1 MKPGFALDLS
11 HDGIGLLHRGSG
23 RWNLV
28 GEVSLDDPQLA
39 TTLKML
45 RGTASDLEGGGVL
58 TKLILPDSQILYT
71 RLPLAGGSIEQQEA
85 KLRAGLDGLTP
96 YRVDD
101 LVFDWVADGNGAAQ
115 LAVVARETLEEA
127 EAFAVQH
134 NFNPVCF
141 VAAPTPDRF
150 PREPWFGR
158 TRAADDLLS
167 DGEELERDSTP
178 VIRATAPLETETE
191 AEGETD
197 STPESIADDAATS
210 AQDTSCMSGAPD
222 SGQVEMPKA
231 DMNPP
236 LRNPAAK
243 TATDDT
249 ETNAPPE
256 VISDAKP
263 PDGRD
268 TTRSD
273 APSPPPLM
281 SPLQP
286 PQTRPTFLSGRHG
299 RSRESASDT
308 GQTGEIVP
316 RITLFV
322 PQGDDAPMIGPATR
336 PGAEVTAAVAPLP
349 EPGSPVPSNAP
360 ETGDKDADKT
370 AKQGQAGRKRKAPAP
385 APKPRVDIKP
395 SPKRSAPRAIP
406 IALPPATEAEALT
419 VFGARG
425 KEGRHGLRPGLILT
439 IALLVLMGGGALWSA
454 FFMFERST
462 APAPNAQQSA
472 ETPASPAQD
481 DAIAALPEAGPS
493 EPPLSTTTPRQPDRA
508 AVEPLPDMVG
518 STPRQTGNIPGDGTN
533 TGGAT
538 GRPTQEE
545 AVAIHARTGVW
556 PRAPDVPES
565 PVPSNLNGIYIA
577 GTDPVIPGHDVAPLP
592 DPTKLTPAPPARP
605 MLPPPPGVVFE
616 LDERGLV
623 TPTPEGTLS
632 PSGNMIYSGRP
643 PVVPPPRPETD
654 AGLAPEAQQATD
666 PERTRLAA
674 FRPRPRPEIPES
686 LQERTPADPQV
697 EVDETA
703 AAESLLPAG
712 RPAGFAAAVEDA
724 VEAAQAPA
732 TMQPD
737 IPTSASVARR
747 ATIESVINL
756 REMNLIGVYGP
767 SSERRALVR
776 LSSGRYLKVQVGDRL
791 DGGRVAAISE
801 SALRYVKNGRNIVME
816 MPEG

>member
-11 HDGIGLLHRGSG
+11 HDGIGLLHRASG

-71 RLPLAGGSIEQQEA
+71 RLSLADGSIEQQEA

-101 LVFDWVADGNGAAQ
+101 LVFDWAADGHGTAQ

-134 NFNPVCF
+134 HFNPVCF
-141 VAAPTPDRF
+141 VAAPAPDLF

-158 TRAADDLLS
+158 TRAADGLLS

-178 VIRATAPLETETE
+178 VIRATAPVETE
-191 AEGETD
+191 AEGETA
-197 STPESIADDAATS
+197 STSQPIPDDAATS
-210 AQDTSCMSGAPD
+210 AQDISCMNGAPD
-222 SGQVEMPKA
+222 SGQVEMPEA
-231 DMNPP
+231 DMPP
-236 LRNPAAK
+236 PSRNPAAE
-243 TATDDT
+243 TATGDT
-249 ETNAPPE
+249 DTKAPPE
-256 VISDAKP
+256 VISDTKP
-263 PDGRD
+263 PDGPD
-268 TTRSD
+268 TPRSD
-273 APSPPPLM
+273 APSPPPRM
-281 SPLQP
+281 SPLPP

-299 RSRESASDT
+299 ESRERTGDT

-322 PQGDDAPMIGPATR
+322 PQGDDAPTIGPAAH
-336 PGAEVTAAVAPLP
+336 PGAGVTAAVAPLP
-349 EPGSPVPSNAP
+349 EPGSPAPPDTP
-360 ETGDKDADKT
+360 ETGGKDADT
-370 AKQGQAGRKRKAPAP
+370 AAKQGQARRKRKTPAP
-385 APKPRVDIKP
+385 TPAPSVDIKP
-395 SPKRSAPRAIP
+395 SPARSGPGAIP
-406 IALPPATEAEALT
+406 IAPPPATEAEALT

-425 KEGRHGLRPGLILT
+425 KEGRRGLTPGLILT
-439 IALLVLMGGGALWSA
+439 IALLVLIGGGAFWSA

-472 ETPASPAQD
+472 ETPTSPAPD
-481 DAIAALPEAGPS
+481 DAIALLPEAGPS
-493 EPPLSTTTPRQPDRA
+493 EPPLSTTTPRQPDRGA
-508 AVEPLPDMVG
+508 MEPVPDMVG
-518 STPRQTGNIPGDGTN
+518 DTPPQTGTSPEDDTD
-533 TGGAT
+533 TGVAA

-545 AVAIHARTGVW
+545 AVEIHARTGAW
-556 PRAPDVPES
+556 PRAPDVPEA
-565 PVPSNLNGIYIA
+565 PGPSNLNGIYIA
-577 GTDPVIPGHDVAPLP
+577 GTDPVIRGHDVAPLP
-592 DPTKLTPAPPARP
+592 DPAKLTQTAPARP
-605 MLPPPPGVVFE
+605 MPPPPPGVVFE

-643 PVVPPPRPETD
+643 PVVPPPRPDTD
-654 AGLAPEAQQATD
+654 AGLAPEPQQATD

-674 FRPRPRPEIPES
+674 FRPRPRPQIPETV
-686 LQERTPADPQV
+686 QERTQADPQA
-697 EVDETA
+697 EADETA
-703 AAESLLPAG
+703 LAESLLPAS
-712 RPAGFAAAVEDA
+712 RPEGFAAAVEDA
-724 VEAAQAPA
+724 VAAAQAPA
-732 TMQPD
+732 TIQPD

-747 ATIESVINL
+747 ATVESVINL
-756 REMNLIGVYGP
+756 GEMNLIGVYGP

-801 SALRYVKNGRNIVME
+801 NALRYVKNGRNIVME